1 MERRSFI
8 KFLGFLSIFNT
19 KLFSQNNNNEKVSF
33 NHGVASGDPTHSNI
47 IIWTKITKNTNLK
60 IDVDWQISNK
70 KDFSNVISNGKTKS
84 HSYNNFTVK
93 IDAKIPLKYNAES
106 IYYRFFVNNN
116 FSPVGKTKTLPISN
130 PDKFNLAF
138 CSCSNYPAGFFNAY
152 REIALDD
159 DIDLVLHLGDY
170 LYEYGA
176 DGYAT
181 EDAKKLNRVVDPVSE
196 IVSLDDY
203 RRRHALYKSD
213 KDLQLLHSQKPMIPV
228 WDDHEFANDSWKN
241 GAENHSYDEGYFAT
255 RKANALKAYYEWMPI
270 RESNSKLKIWRKFEI
285 GTLFQLFML
294 DTRSIYRDKQLNL
307 DNYFKNS
314 TFNKKQYIKDLQ
326 KKRNLVGTEQF
337 KWLDK
342 NINKNFKWSV
352 IGQQILLSPTVL
364 PKIFSKLDKNLF
376 PNFLHKYLKI
386 GGMDIPYNTD
396 SWDGYPRER
405 NKLLKILSK
414 SQSSIVLTGDT
425 HNSWIS
431 NLYND
436 MHNFIGVEIATP
448 SITSPNSVDIFRSK
462 TVDIDKDFIKYNK
475 NLKWTN
481 GSGKGFV
488 KLTIES
494 NQIEAKF
501 IYVNT
506 VKSRDYKLSDTHS
519 FKIKH
524 NKPI

>member
-19 KLFSQNNNNEKVSF
+19 KLFSQNINNEKVSF

-84 HSYNNFTVK
+84 YSYNDFTVK

-116 FSPVGKTKTLPISN
+116 FSPIGTTKTLPISN
-130 PDKFNLAF
+130 PNKFNLAF

-170 LYEYGA
+170 LYEYGE

-181 EDAKKLNRVVDPVSE
+181 EDAKKLNRVVDPIGE
-196 IVSLDDY
+196 IVSLNDY

-255 RKANALKAYYEWMPI
+255 RKSNALKAYYEWMPI

-307 DNYFKNS
+307 DNYFKNT

-342 NINKNFKWSV
+342 NINNNFKWSV

-436 MHNFIGVEIATP
+436 MNFIGVEIAAP
-448 SITSPNSVDIFRSK
+448 SITSPNSVDIFKSM
-462 TVDIDKDFIKYNK
+462 TEDIDKDFIKYNK

-488 KLTIES
+488 KLTIAS
-494 NQIEAKF
+494 NQIEVKF

-506 VKSRDYKLSDTHS
+506 VKSRDYKLSDTNS
-519 FKIKH
+519 FTIKH

>member
-19 KLFSQNNNNEKVSF
+19 KLFSQNINNEKVSF

-84 HSYNNFTVK
+84 YSYNDFTVK

-181 EDAKKLNRVVDPVSE
+181 EDAKKLNRVVDPIGE
-196 IVSLDDY
+196 IVSLNDY

-255 RKANALKAYYEWMPI
+255 RKSNALKAYYEWMPI

-342 NINKNFKWSV
+342 NINNNFKWSV

-436 MHNFIGVEIATP
+436 MNFIGVEIAAP

-462 TVDIDKDFIKYNK
+462 TKDIDKDFIKHNK

-494 NQIEAKF
+494 DQMEVKF

-506 VKSRDYKLSDTHS
+506 VKSRDYKLSDTNS
-519 FKIKH
+519 FTIKH

>member
-181 EDAKKLNRVVDPVSE
+181 EDAKKLNRVVDPIGE

-436 MHNFIGVEIATP
+436 MHNFIGVEIAAP
-448 SITSPNSVDIFRSK
+448 SITSPNSVDIFRNK

-488 KLTIES
+488 KLTIEF
-494 NQIEAKF
+494 NQIEVKF

-519 FKIKH
+519 FTIMH

>member
-1 MERRSFI
+1 MQRRFFI
-8 KFLGFLSIFNT
+8 KLLGLTVSVFNT
-19 KLFSQNNNNEKVSF
+19 RLLSQDINEKVLF
-33 NHGVASGDPTHSNI
+33 NHGVASGDPTHDRV
-47 IIWTKITKNTNLK
+47 IIWTKITKNTNK
-60 IDVDWQISNK
+60 RINVNWQISNK
-70 KDFSNVISNGKTKS
+70 EDFSNIIDKGLTRT
-84 HSYNNFTVK
+84 HSYKDFTVK
-93 IDAKIPLKYNAES
+93 IDAKIPLKYNAEP
-106 IYYRFFVNNN
+106 IYYRFIVNNI
-116 FSPVGKTKTLPISN
+116 FSPIGTTKTLPISN

-152 REIALDD
+152 REIALDS
-159 DIDLVLHLGDY
+159 DIDVVLHLGDY
-170 LYEYGA
+170 LYEYGE

-181 EDAKKLNRVVDPVSE
+181 EDAKRLNRVVDPITE

-203 RRRHALYKSD
+203 RKRHALYKTD
-213 KDLQLLHSQKPMIPV
+213 EDLQLLHSKKPIIPV

-241 GAENHSYDEGYFAT
+241 GAENHTYDEGYFST

-270 RESNSKLKIWRKFEI
+270 RESKSKLKIWRKFEI
-285 GTLFQLFML
+285 GSLFQLLML
-294 DTRSIYRDKQLNL
+294 DTRSIYRDKQLNF
-307 DNYFKNS
+307 DNYFKGNE
-314 TFNKKQYIKDLQ
+314 FNKKQYMKDLQ
-326 KKRNLVGTEQF
+326 KNRNLVGTEQF
-337 KWLDK
+337 KWLEK
-342 NINKNFKWSV
+342 NINNKFKWSV

-396 SWDGYPRER
+396 SWDGYPKER

-436 MHNFIGVEIATP
+436 MQNFIGVEIAAP
-448 SITSPNSVDIFRSK
+448 SVTSPNSVDIFRSK
-462 TVDIDKDFIKYNK
+462 TEDIDKDFIKYNK

-488 KLTIES
+488 KLSIES
-494 NQIEAKF
+494 NQIEVKF

-506 VKSRDYKLSDTHS
+506 VKSRDYKPSDNNS
-519 FKIKH
+519 FIIKH

>member
-19 KLFSQNNNNEKVSF
+19 KLFSQYNNNEKVSF
-33 NHGVASGDPTHSNI
+33 NHGVASGDPTQSNI

-106 IYYRFFVNNN
+106 LYYRFFVNNN
-116 FSPVGKTKTLPISN
+116 FSPVGTTKTLPISN

-181 EDAKKLNRVVDPVSE
+181 EDAKKLNRVVDPISE

-307 DNYFKNS
+307 DNYFKNT

-342 NINKNFKWSV
+342 NINNNFKWSV

-436 MHNFIGVEIATP
+436 MNFIGVEIAAP
-448 SITSPNSVDIFRSK
+448 SITSPNSVDIFKSK
-462 TVDIDKDFIKYNK
+462 TEDIDKDFIKYNK

-494 NQIEAKF
+494 NQIEVKF

-506 VKSRDYKLSDTHS
+506 VKSRDYKLSDTNS
-519 FKIKH
+519 FTIKH

>member
-19 KLFSQNNNNEKVSF
+19 KLFSQNNNNEEVLF
-33 NHGVASGDPTHSNI
+33 NHGVASGDPTQSNI
-47 IIWTKITKNTNLK
+47 IIWTKITKNTSLK

-181 EDAKKLNRVVDPVSE
+181 EDAKKLNRVVDPISE

-326 KKRNLVGTEQF
+326 KKRNLVGIEQF

-352 IGQQILLSPTVL
+352 IGQQILLAPTVL
-364 PKIFSKLDKNLF
+364 PEIFSKLDKNLF

-436 MHNFIGVEIATP
+436 MHNFIGVEIAAP
-448 SITSPNSVDIFRSK
+448 SITSPNSVDIFKSK
-462 TVDIDKDFIKYNK
+462 TEDIDKDYIKYNK
-475 NLKWTN
+475 NIKWTN

-494 NQIEAKF
+494 NQIEVKF

-519 FKIKH
+519 FTIKH

>member
-60 IDVDWQISNK
+60 IDVNWQISNK

-106 IYYRFFVNNN
+106 LYYRFFVNNN
-116 FSPVGKTKTLPISN
+116 FSPVGTTKTLPISN

-152 REIALDD
+152 REMALDD
-159 DIDLVLHLGDY
+159 DIDLVLHLCDY

-181 EDAKKLNRVVDPVSE
+181 EDAKKLNRVVDPISE

-307 DNYFKNS
+307 DNYFKNN

-364 PKIFSKLDKNLF
+364 PKIFSELDKNSF
-376 PNFLHKYLKI
+376 PKYLHKYLKI
-386 GGMDIPYNTD
+386 GGMNIPYNTD
-396 SWDGYPRER
+396 SWDGYPKER
-405 NKLLKILSK
+405 DKLLKILSK
-414 SQSSIVLTGDT
+414 AQSSIVLTGDT

-431 NLYND
+431 NLFTNN
-436 MHNFIGVEIATP
+436 NFIGVEIAAP
-448 SITSPNSVDIFRSK
+448 SISSPNSVDIFKSITK
-462 TVDIDKDFIKYNK
+462 DIDKDFIKHNK

-481 GSGKGFV
+481 GTGKGFV
-488 KLTIES
+488 KLAIDT

-501 IYVNT
+501 MYVSSI
-506 VKSRDYKLSDTHS
+506 KSKQYKLIDNNR
-519 FKIKH
+519 FKVTH

>member
-19 KLFSQNNNNEKVSF
+19 KLFSQNNNNEEVSF
-33 NHGVASGDPTHSNI
+33 NHGVASGDPTQSNI
-47 IIWTKITKNTNLK
+47 IIWTKITKNTSLK

-159 DIDLVLHLGDY
+159 NIDLVLHLGDY

-181 EDAKKLNRVVDPVSE
+181 EDAKKLNRVVDPISE

-213 KDLQLLHSQKPMIPV
+213 IDLQLLHSQKPMIPV

-337 KWLDK
+337 KWLNK

-436 MHNFIGVEIATP
+436 MHNFVGVEIAAP

-494 NQIEAKF
+494 NQIEVKF

-519 FKIKH
+519 FTIKH

>member
-116 FSPVGKTKTLPISN
+116 FSPVGTTKTLPISN

-181 EDAKKLNRVVDPVSE
+181 EDAKKLNRVVDPISE

-436 MHNFIGVEIATP
+436 MHNFIGVEIAAP

-519 FKIKH
+519 FTIKH

>member
-19 KLFSQNNNNEKVSF
+19 KLFSQNINNEKVSF

-84 HSYNNFTVK
+84 YSYNDFTVK

-116 FSPVGKTKTLPISN
+116 FSPIGTTKTLPISN
-130 PDKFNLAF
+130 PNKFNLAF

-170 LYEYGA
+170 LYEYGE

-181 EDAKKLNRVVDPVSE
+181 EDAKKLNRVVDPIGE
-196 IVSLDDY
+196 IVSLNDY

-255 RKANALKAYYEWMPI
+255 RKSNALKAYYEWMPI
-270 RESNSKLKIWRKFEI
+270 RESNSKFKIWRKFEI

-307 DNYFKNS
+307 DNYFKNT

-342 NINKNFKWSV
+342 NINNNFKWSV

-436 MHNFIGVEIATP
+436 MNFIGVEIAAP
-448 SITSPNSVDIFRSK
+448 SITSPNSVDIFKSM
-462 TVDIDKDFIKYNK
+462 TEDIDKDFIKYNK

-488 KLTIES
+488 KLTIAS
-494 NQIEAKF
+494 NQIEVKF

-506 VKSRDYKLSDTHS
+506 VKSRDYKLSDTNS
-519 FKIKH
+519 FTIKH